1 MTTAERLLNRQQVEE
16 LTGYSCSSLYRKIRE
31 GSFPLPLKTGARAV
45 RWRQSDINQWQ
56 ADLELATGDAKKEP
70 AQR

>member
-31 GSFPLPLKTGARAV
+31 GSFPLPLKTGARGRPVA
-45 RWRQSDINQWQ
+45 
-56 ADLELATGDAKKEP
+56 AE
-70 AQR
+70 